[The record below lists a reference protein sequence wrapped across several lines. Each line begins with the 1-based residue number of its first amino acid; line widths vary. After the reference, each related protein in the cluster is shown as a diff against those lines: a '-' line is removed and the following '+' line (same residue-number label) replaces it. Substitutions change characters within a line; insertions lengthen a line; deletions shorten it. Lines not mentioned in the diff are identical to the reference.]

1 MEKMLV
7 ISLTIIYI
15 IASVYFFKNKIRNNI
30 FDFAG
35 VLLMSF
41 CQSIN
46 HYSYTAF
53 CAIIVGLD
61 LLLLLVVTRK
71 KGGKE
76 NE

>member
-15 IASVYFFKNKIRNNI
+15 IASAYFFKNKIRNNI

-41 CQSIN
+41 C
-46 HYSYTAF
+46 
-53 CAIIVGLD
+53 
-61 LLLLLVVTRK
+61 
-71 KGGKE
+71 
-76 NE
+76 